1 MYAHFLSLLPE
12 TSRFSLGPSVGC
24 FKLLKPLWTEPYQA
38 WTCGCSSRS
47 PKIGILNRSE
57 FFGKASL
64 GFKAPWASKWSSG
77 GIFKAITNLM
87 GFYCTIVT
95 SLGTVLTTYWS
106 VLLPVLLLCVFV
118 LQAYGFS
125 FPSALP
131 LPLFLKES
139 IQPLVVARSAAHAS
153 PISRQGSEAV
163 IRAFPKISSA
173 TNAKIPFPKLPFS
186 LKACLIFGDSTQNS
200 LQWLIYSMESSRTRK
215 KWRRGNIWRFLGCW
229 SCQSSRAK
237 SHKIM

>member
-1 MYAHFLSLLPE
+1 MVEYS
-12 TSRFSLGPSVGC
+12 
-24 FKLLKPLWTEPYQA
+24 KLLRIWWVSIAL
-38 WTCGCSSRS
+38 
-47 PKIGILNRSE
+47 
-57 FFGKASL
+57 
-64 GFKAPWASKWSSG
+64 
-77 GIFKAITNLM
+77 
-87 GFYCTIVT
+87 VT

-186 LKACLIFGDSTQNS
+186 LKACLILGDSTQNS

-229 SCQSSRAK
+229 SCPSSRAK
-237 SHKIM
+237 YAQNHVKLMACVSPPHFILTYIKYRKTLQPFNLWVLFCVQEASPSLDQKCWAFSRVQS